1 MVAPFLKSD
10 TRYYTISRG
19 VVQGAGVPPAGQ
31 VFSGLF
37 DKDLHVNESA
47 GRQAGAFFPLTILY
61 GGAILTVLIQIIQR
75 GEVEMAIS
83 LGAMAALA
91 VLLAAVAAVGIL
103 AGGR

>member
-1 MVAPFLKSD
+1 M
-10 TRYYTISRG
+10 
-19 VVQGAGVPPAGQ
+19 PPAGQ

-61 GGAILTVLIQIIQR
+61 GGAILTVLIQIIQIIQM